1 MLFGKK
7 KEITPEIYSE
17 DTCQSC
23 SEISRRRY
31 EEKDYV
37 YGSGLKCKKCMSPN
51 TVVTAIYGE
60 YPEEDKKKAKA

>member
-23 SEISRRRY
+23 SEKTKRHY
-31 EEKDYV
+31 EEEDHV
-37 YGSGLKCKKCMSPN
+37 YGSGLKCKKCMSSK

-60 YPEEDKKKAKA
+60 YPEKDKRARA